1 MELFE
6 EICRYLEN
14 KDLKSVSILGY
25 PKQIYI
31 GKDISVHIEKK
42 QEKSSDV
49 PQQTALFKS
58 NSLISPVVITGVGE
72 GIQNWGDLIDLAYG
86 T

>member
-14 KDLKSVSILGY
+14 KGLKSV
-25 PKQIYI
+25 
-31 GKDISVHIEKK
+31 ISVHIEKK

-49 PQQTALFKS
+49 PQ
-58 NSLISPVVITGVGE
+58 
-72 GIQNWGDLIDLAYG
+72 
-86 T
+86 

>member
-14 KDLKSVSILGY
+14 KGLKSVSIPDY
-25 PKQIYI
+25 PKQIYV

-42 QEKSSDV
+42 QER
-49 PQQTALFKS
+49 
-58 NSLISPVVITGVGE
+58 NSVVSR
-72 GIQNWGDLIDLAYG
+72 
-86 T
+86 